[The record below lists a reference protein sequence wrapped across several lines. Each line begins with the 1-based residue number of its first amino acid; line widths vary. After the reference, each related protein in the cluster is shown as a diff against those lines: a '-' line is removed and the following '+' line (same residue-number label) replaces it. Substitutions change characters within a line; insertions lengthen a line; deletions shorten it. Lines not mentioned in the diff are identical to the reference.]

1 MKRVL
6 PFLLRHLAVL
16 LALLV
21 FLLHAMHVWSV
32 PYIGRLDAWIY
43 DARLTA
49 NAPRTQSPHVA
60 IVDIDEASLTA
71 FGRWPWPRDTIAALS
86 TRLTTQQQVAALGF
100 DMVFSEPESPAT
112 DQAFAKALQNQ
123 PVVLGY
129 YFTSDR
135 QGHATGM
142 LPAPAFKRAASDT
155 RDFQIT
161 NWTGYGSNLI
171 ELADA
176 APHAGFF
183 NAVSDIDGVIR
194 SAPLLAEY
202 RGQYYESMA
211 LALYRR
217 YLTNTQET
225 GMSALPAIA
234 PVFASSDANYRH
246 LRGLELRTSAIT
258 PRLIADIPVDES
270 VLKLVPFRGAGGPS
284 GGSFQYISAADIL
297 FGKLPPAALK
307 GKVVLIGSSSPALS
321 DVRVT
326 PFDRV
331 YPGVEVQANLVAGMI
346 EGNPLTRPDYAMG
359 FDIFQIA
366 LVGCVLILVLPMLSA
381 LSAVAVSLSL
391 AGLLWIV
398 HHYLFVTASLALPS
412 ASALLLIIS
421 AFTLHASQG
430 YFVEGKRRKQLT
442 QMFGNY
448 VSPKWVSRM
457 ASSGDDYSMQAS
469 NQVLTVLFCDM
480 RGFTKLAGTM
490 PPLAL
495 QALLNDIFNR
505 LSKVIQAHD
514 GTIDKYM
521 GDCVMAFWGAP
532 EAQNDHAARAVRCGI
547 AMQAAIASYNAE
559 RGKDDVLVQM
569 GVGIHTGLMCVG
581 DMGSEIRRS
590 YTVVGE
596 AVNLAA
602 RLEGLCKTYNQ
613 SFIVSAATKEAASQ
627 TGFIGDWQSLGLA
640 EVVGTDE
647 PLLIFTLPHTNPSS

>member
-16 LALLV
+16 LALL
-21 FLLHAMHVWSV
+21 FFILQAMHVWRV
-32 PYIGRLDAWIY
+32 PYIDRLDAWIY
-43 DARLTA
+43 DARLIA
-49 NAPRTQSPHVA
+49 SAPRTQSPHVV

-112 DQAFAKALQNQ
+112 DQAFASALQNQ

-142 LPAPAFKRAASDT
+142 LPAPAFKRTPTDT
-155 RDFQIT
+155 RDFQMT

-183 NAVSDIDGVIR
+183 NAVSDLDGVIR

-217 YLTNTQET
+217 YLANARAT
-225 GMSALPAIA
+225 SVAALPAIT
-234 PVFASSDANYRH
+234 PLFASIDVNYRH
-246 LRGLELRTSAIT
+246 LRGLGLGAPNQPT
-258 PRLIADIPVDES
+258 RLIAEIPVDES
-270 VLKLVPFRGAGGPS
+270 VLKLIPYRGAGGPS
-284 GGSFQYISAADIL
+284 GGSFQYISAADVL
-297 FGKLPPAALK
+297 FGKLPAGTLK

-346 EGNPLTRPDYAMG
+346 EGNVLTRPDYAVG
-359 FDIFQIA
+359 FDVFQLA
-366 LVGCVLILVLPMLSA
+366 LIGGVLILVLPMLTALWAVA
-381 LSAVAVSLSL
+381 LSVGLAV
-391 AGLLWIV
+391 LLWIV
-398 HHYLFVTASLALPS
+398 HHFLFVTASLAMPS
-412 ASALLLIIS
+412 ASGFLLIIS

-430 YFVEGKRRKQLT
+430 YFVEGQRRKQLT

-469 NQVLTVLFCDM
+469 NQVLTVMFCDM

-495 QALLNDIFNR
+495 QALLNDVFNR

-532 EAQNDHAARAVRCGI
+532 EPQSDHAARAVRCGV
-547 AMQAAIASYNAE
+547 AMQEAIANYNAH
-559 RGKDDVLVQM
+559 RGADDVFVQM

-613 SFIVSAATKEAASQ
+613 GFIVSAATKEAATQ
-627 TGFIGDWQSLGLA
+627 YGFVGDWQPLGLA
-640 EVVGTDE
+640 QIVGSDD
-647 PLLIFTLPHTNPSS
+647 PISIFTLSHTNCAT